1 VHKIGPLIFAVAI
14 RHYEYGVWLHIML
27 YMSKILKHNQ
37 TQLVCENTKMQQ
49 QIEPEDYGHHIAL
62 FVAFD
67 SDMKQTF
74 KHLLHEDKF
83 QGFCVDQGW
92 WPIVNRVFM
101 LLATYVAK
109 QNDSGGQLR
118 IISVKD
124 KMGKLSIKYT
134 GLQNDPYVQGVLNMA
149 AEWSAQV
156 CYHCGKPGQL
166 RASRKWI
173 KTLCDAHE
181 LDVGSFMLQ

>member
-1 VHKIGPLIFAVAI
+1 M
-14 RHYEYGVWLHIML
+14 E
-27 YMSKILKHNQ
+27 
-37 TQLVCENTKMQQ
+37 
-49 QIEPEDYGHHIAL
+49 QIEPEDYGHHVAL
-62 FVAFD
+62 FLAFD
-67 SDMKQTF
+67 TDMKQTYAR
-74 KHLLHEDKF
+74 LLHDEKF
-83 QGFCVDQGW
+83 SGFCVDQGW

-109 QNDSGGQLR
+109 DNSLADLR
-118 IISVKD
+118 ILSVKD

-134 GLQNDPYVQGVLNMA
+134 GSQNDPYVQGVLHMA

-181 LDVGSFMLQ
+181 VEIASFSKLWLK